1 MGNAN
6 SEIEGLKISSSHRGC
21 GQSFKMSL
29 IEKGT
34 SDIKSMECVSQKGV
48 KIYLDNKVLLSII
61 GTQLDYKEDRISSQ
75 FIFKNSNI
83 DSVCGCGATFV
94 PKKWFDEFKKF
105 WFDNELL
112 SQYHYLDQNK
122 KADSFIILSIT
133 LIFRDENHFQIKK
146 ITYKLWK

>member
-1 MGNAN
+1 MVSLTKFVKDGVKSTGNGLKMSLISITDSAAAEIKKIMGNAN

-61 GTQLDYKEDRISSQ
+61 GTELDYKEDRISSQ

-94 PKKWFDEFKKF
+94 PKK
-105 WFDNELL
+105 
-112 SQYHYLDQNK
+112 
-122 KADSFIILSIT
+122 
-133 LIFRDENHFQIKK
+133 
-146 ITYKLWK
+146 